1 MTPLRHKMIND
12 MILRRFAP
20 ATQKAYVNAVDG
32 LARFYHKSP
41 DKLNNEHIQ
50 KYLLYLTKDKKLS
63 RSSCHVIIHGLRFFY
78 TQTLNYDSTNFTM
91 PTCKKEKRLPEIL
104 SHEEISNLF
113 MAATSLKQR
122 ALLMTTYSA
131 GLRVSEVVN
140 LKISDIDSK
149 RMTIRVRQSKGN
161 KDRYTL
167 LSDKLLTELRIYWRK
182 YRPAYWL
189 FPGQDADKPMT
200 VSTALKM
207 YNQAKKRAG
216 ITKGRGIHTL
226 RHCFATHLL
235 EAGTDLP
242 TIQKLLGHSSIKT
255 TLVYLRVTT
264 KKLSS
269 TKSPL
274 DLIECEVDTDADSY

>member
-1 MTPLRHKMIND
+1 MTPLRQKMIND
-12 MILRRFAP
+12 MIVRRLAP
-20 ATQKAYVNAVDG
+20 KTQKAYISAVAG
-32 LARFYHKSP
+32 LSRFYNKTP
-41 DKLNNEHIQ
+41 DKINNEQIQ
-50 KYLLYLTKDKKLS
+50 DYLLYLLQDKKLAW
-63 RSSCHVIIHGLRFFY
+63 SSCNVIINGLRFFY
-78 TQTLNYDSTNFTM
+78 TQTLHYDSTSFTL
-91 PTCKKEKRLPEIL
+91 PPCKRKKGLPEIL
-104 SHEEISNLF
+104 SPEEINKLF
-113 MAATSLKQR
+113 KAATSLKQR
-122 ALLMTTYSA
+122 TLLMTTYSA

-149 RMTIRVRQSKGN
+149 RKTIRVYQSKGN

-167 LSDKLLTELRIYWRK
+167 LSDKLLGELRIYWRR
-182 YRPAYWL
+182 YRPESWL
-189 FPGQDADKPMT
+189 FPGHGDRPIA
-200 VSTALKM
+200 VSTAQKM
-207 YNQAKKRAG
+207 YNEAKKRAG

-264 KKLSS
+264 KKLNS

-274 DLIECEVDTDADSY
+274 DLIECEVDTDADSC